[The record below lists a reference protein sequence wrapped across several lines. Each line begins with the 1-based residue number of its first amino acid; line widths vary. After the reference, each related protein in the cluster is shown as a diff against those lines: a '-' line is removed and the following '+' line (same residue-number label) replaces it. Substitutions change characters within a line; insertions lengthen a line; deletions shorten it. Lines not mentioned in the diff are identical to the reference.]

1 MKKIRIALAA
11 VAMAGMLAACGS
23 SADNGSDSGDDG
35 VASLGSTTTSP
46 DGDEQSTETSVD
58 PEEAMLAY
66 TECMRDEGID
76 MPDPV
81 FVDEGDGKTGG
92 AIAISSDDA
101 EGGDGPSIDFDSDEF
116 KAAEEKCKPLM
127 DDAVGSME
135 VDPEQQAEMREQM
148 LEFAQCMRDQGIDF
162 PDPEFGDNG
171 MVTMGVGPGEDGEQ
185 PTEAEQEKMQEASEA
200 CAHDGGPIMMGAAP
214 AGGQD
219 D

>member
-11 VAMAGMLAACGS
+11 AAMAGMLAACGS
-23 SADNGSDSGDDG
+23 SGDGSDGDDG

-46 DGDEQSTETSVD
+46 NTDEQTTETSVD

-81 FVDEGDGKTGG
+81 MSEGDGGG
-92 AIAISSDDA
+92 GMVIMGDA
-101 EGGDGPSIDFDSDEF
+101 SGEEGQAPAFDMDSEEF
-116 KAAEEKCKPLM
+116 QAAEEKCSPIM
-127 DDAVGSME
+127 EEAIGSIE
-135 VDPEQQAEMREQM
+135 IDPEQQAEMREQM
-148 LEFAQCMRDQGIDF
+148 LEYAQCMRDQGIDF
-162 PDPEFGDNG
+162 PDPEFSDNG
-171 MVTMGVGPGEDGEQ
+171 RVTMGMGDEGEP
-185 PTEAEQEKMQEASEA
+185 PTDAEREAMDAANEA
-200 CAHDGGPIMMGAAP
+200 CAKDGGPIAMGAAP